1 MLELS
6 MTLPIKVQNGG
17 LFISRGVGR
26 HPARRLE
33 SWEII
38 FVEKGRLTIQEDERI
53 FLVDAGESLL
63 LWPNRQHVGVEDFP
77 ADLKFYW
84 LHFEVKAP
92 DNDPRW
98 LTHLSVPQQTKVAD
112 PQVLVALFR
121 QFLSEQEKHQRTP
134 ALVGTLFIA
143 LRVFDAISDP
153 VMGVIADRTQSRW
166 GRFRPWQL
174 WIAIPIGIIGI
185 LTFTVPDASMGVKIA
200 WAFGTY
206 LLLSVG
212 YTAINVPYCAL
223 INTMTTRHNEVISCQ
238 SWRFVLCG
246 VAGFLVSV
254 GLPWMVDLFG
264 QGNAARGYQL
274 GVGVLCAIAVV
285 MFLCCFFWVRERVPL
300 STMGKFTLREHL
312 AGLRNN
318 DQLLLMLVMSFL
330 LINVFN
336 IRGGGYMYFITYVL
350 QGSTGYTSLF
360 FTMVTFASI
369 IGSVIVS
376 PLTRRFDTVKIYYY
390 TNLLLAALAVLMWFL
405 PSSPAY
411 QTLWLV
417 VILGNGVILG
427 FTLPL
432 HFSLMAFA
440 DDYGEW
446 KTRVRSSGM
455 NFAFNLFFIK
465 LAWASSAGIISLL
478 FIFVAYQ
485 PGVENQTASSL
496 GGIAA
501 METLLPALFH
511 LLLAMAIRFCKL
523 NNPMMSRI
531 ASDLRQRHV
540 QP

>member
-1 MLELS
+1 MTSTS
-6 MTLPIKVQNGG
+6 MTTANIAQNKAGQTLSVREKIGYG
-17 LFISRGVGR
+17 LG
-26 HPARRLE
+26 
-33 SWEII
+33 
-38 FVEKGRLTIQEDERI
+38 
-53 FLVDAGESLL
+53 DAGGTVITCLIMNFL
-63 LWPNRQHVGVEDFP
+63 TF
-77 ADLKFYW
+77 FYTDVFG
-84 LHFEVKAP
+84 L
-92 DNDPRW
+92 
-98 LTHLSVPQQTKVAD
+98 
-112 PQVLVALFR
+112 
-121 QFLSEQEKHQRTP
+121 TP

-153 VMGVIADRTQSRW
+153 VMGIIADRTQSRW

-174 WIAIPIGIIGI
+174 WMAIPIGIIGI
-185 LTFTVPDASMGVKIA
+185 LTFTVPDAGMGVKIT

-206 LLLSVG
+206 LILSVG

-223 INTMTTRHNEVISCQ
+223 INTMTTRHEEVIACQ

-246 VAGFLVSV
+246 GAGFVVSV
-254 GLPWMVDLFG
+254 GLPWMVDFLG
-264 QGNAARGYQL
+264 RGNAAQGYQW
-274 GVGVLCAIAVV
+274 GVGVLCAIAVI

-300 STMGKFTLREHL
+300 AMMGKFTLREHL
-312 AGLRNN
+312 AGLRKN

-350 QGSTGYTSLF
+350 EGGTAYTSLF

-369 IGSVIVS
+369 LGSVIVS
-376 PLTRRFDTVKIYYY
+376 PLTRRIDTVKLYYR
-390 TNLLLAALAVLMWFL
+390 TNLVLATLAIAMWFL
-405 PSSPAY
+405 PVGPAY
-411 QTLWLV
+411 QVLWLA
-417 VILGNGVILG
+417 VILGNGIILG

-446 KTRVRSSGM
+446 KTSVRSSGM

-485 PGVENQTASSL
+485 PGASNQTPASL
-496 GGIAA
+496 NGITA

-511 LLLAMAIRFCKL
+511 LLLALAIRICKL

-531 ASDLRQRHV
+531 ATDLRQRHV
-540 QP
+540 QL

>member
-1 MLELS
+1 MTSAPITTSELAQRAQDDRLS
-6 MTLPIKVQNGG
+6 LREKIGYG
-17 LFISRGVGR
+17 LG
-26 HPARRLE
+26 
-33 SWEII
+33 
-38 FVEKGRLTIQEDERI
+38 
-53 FLVDAGESLL
+53 DAGGTVITCLIMNFL
-63 LWPNRQHVGVEDFP
+63 TF
-77 ADLKFYW
+77 FYTDVFG
-84 LHFEVKAP
+84 L
-92 DNDPRW
+92 
-98 LTHLSVPQQTKVAD
+98 
-112 PQVLVALFR
+112 
-121 QFLSEQEKHQRTP
+121 TP
-134 ALVGTLFIA
+134 ALVGTMFLA

-153 VMGVIADRTQSRW
+153 IMGVLADRTQSRW

-174 WIAIPIGIIGI
+174 WIAVPIGIIGV

-206 LLLSVG
+206 LLLSVS

-223 INTMTTRHNEVISCQ
+223 INTMTTRHSEVISCQ
-238 SWRFVLCG
+238 AWRFVLCG

-254 GLPWMVDLFG
+254 GLPWLVKALG
-264 QGNAARGYQL
+264 QGNTAQGYQY

-285 MFLCCFFWVRERVPL
+285 MFLCCFFWVRERVSL
-300 STMGKFTLREHL
+300 DVMGKFTLREHV
-312 AGLRNN
+312 AGLRKN

-350 QGSTGYTSLF
+350 GGSTGYTSLF

-369 IGSVIVS
+369 FGSVIINLLS
-376 PLTRRFDTVKIYYY
+376 RRFDTVKLYYY
-390 TNLLLAALAVLMWFL
+390 TNLLLAALAAVMWFL
-405 PSSPAY
+405 PSGPAW
-411 QTLWLV
+411 QTLWLA
-417 VILGNGVILG
+417 VILGNGIILG

-432 HFSLMAFA
+432 HFSLMAFS

-446 KTRVRSSGM
+446 KTGVRSSGM

-465 LAWASSAGIISLL
+465 LAWASSAGIISLV

-485 PGVENQTASSL
+485 PGAGNQTPASL
-496 GGIAA
+496 AGITA

-511 LLLAMAIRFCKL
+511 LLLAFAIRACKL

-531 ASDLRQRHV
+531 ATDLRVRHV

>member
-1 MLELS
+1 
-6 MTLPIKVQNGG
+6 
-17 LFISRGVGR
+17 
-26 HPARRLE
+26 
-33 SWEII
+33 
-38 FVEKGRLTIQEDERI
+38 
-53 FLVDAGESLL
+53 
-63 LWPNRQHVGVEDFP
+63 
-77 ADLKFYW
+77 
-84 LHFEVKAP
+84 
-92 DNDPRW
+92 
-98 LTHLSVPQQTKVAD
+98 
-112 PQVLVALFR
+112 
-121 QFLSEQEKHQRTP
+121 
-134 ALVGTLFIA
+134 
-143 LRVFDAISDP
+143 
-153 VMGVIADRTQSRW
+153 
-166 GRFRPWQL
+166 
-174 WIAIPIGIIGI
+174 
-185 LTFTVPDASMGVKIA
+185 
-200 WAFGTY
+200 
-206 LLLSVG
+206 
-212 YTAINVPYCAL
+212 
-223 INTMTTRHNEVISCQ
+223 
-238 SWRFVLCG
+238 
-246 VAGFLVSV
+246 
-254 GLPWMVDLFG
+254 
-264 QGNAARGYQL
+264 
-274 GVGVLCAIAVV
+274 

-465 LAWASSAGIISLL
+465 LARASSAGIISLL
-478 FIFVAYQ
+478 FILS
-485 PGVENQTASSL
+485 PTSRVENQTASSL

>member
-1 MLELS
+1 MTSTLISTTDPAQKALDDKLS
-6 MTLPIKVQNGG
+6 VREKVGYG
-17 LFISRGVGR
+17 LG
-26 HPARRLE
+26 
-33 SWEII
+33 
-38 FVEKGRLTIQEDERI
+38 
-53 FLVDAGESLL
+53 DAGGTVITCLIMNFL
-63 LWPNRQHVGVEDFP
+63 TF
-77 ADLKFYW
+77 FYTDVFG
-84 LHFEVKAP
+84 L
-92 DNDPRW
+92 
-98 LTHLSVPQQTKVAD
+98 
-112 PQVLVALFR
+112 
-121 QFLSEQEKHQRTP
+121 TP
-134 ALVGTLFIA
+134 ALVGTLFLA

-153 VMGVIADRTQSRW
+153 IMGVLADRTQSRW

-174 WIAIPIGIIGI
+174 WIAVPIGIIGV

-206 LLLSVG
+206 LLLSMS

-223 INTMTTRHNEVISCQ
+223 INTMTTRHSEVISCQ

-254 GLPWMVDLFG
+254 GLPWLVKALG
-264 QGNAARGYQL
+264 QGNTAQGYQY

-285 MFLCCFFWVRERVPL
+285 MFLCCFLWVRERVSL
-300 STMGKFTLREHL
+300 DMMGKFTLREHI
-312 AGLRNN
+312 AGLLKN

-350 QGSTGYTSLF
+350 EGSTGYTSLF

-369 IGSVIVS
+369 FGSIIINLLS
-376 PLTRRFDTVKIYYY
+376 RRFDTIKLYYY
-390 TNLLLAALAVLMWFL
+390 TNLVLAALAIAMWFL
-405 PSSPAY
+405 PTGQAY

-417 VILGNGVILG
+417 VILSNGIILG

-432 HFSLMAFA
+432 HFSLMAFS

-446 KTRVRSSGM
+446 KTGVRSSGM

-465 LAWASSAGIISLL
+465 LAWASSAGIISLI
-478 FIFVAYQ
+478 FIYVAYQ
-485 PGVENQTASSL
+485 PGAGNQTALSL
-496 GGIAA
+496 SGIAS

-511 LLLAMAIRFCKL
+511 LLLAFSIRVCKL
-523 NNPMMSRI
+523 NNPMMVRI
-531 ASDLRQRHV
+531 ATDLHARHV